1 MNKPKKRAYNS
12 TSRKET
18 ARLSRTKILESAKLL
33 FASKGYENTTIEQI
47 AKNSEVSTPTIYAL
61 FKSKLGVLRTIMDE
75 CFPQSAHDLLVESG
89 KHETDPKKRISVA
102 AKLARQIYDAE
113 VIQSNLL
120 QGAGVLFPELKQLEQ
135 EREDRRYI
143 RLSGALDEMIA
154 EKIIDEN
161 LNRTK
166 ALDIFWAFTGRDL
179 YRLFVIKRGWSADDY
194 EAWLAD
200 TLAQMLLKKDL
211 SS

>member
-1 MNKPKKRAYNS
+1 MNNPKKRAYNS
-12 TSRKET
+12 TTRKET
-18 ARLSRTKILESAKLL
+18 ARLSRARILESAKLL
-33 FASKGYENTTIEQI
+33 FADKGYENTTIEQI
-47 AKNSEVSTPTIYAL
+47 AKDSEVSTPTIYAL
-61 FKSKLGVLRTIMDE
+61 FKSKLGVLRAIMDE
-75 CFPQSAHDLLVESG
+75 CFPQSAHDSLVESG
-89 KHETDPKKRISVA
+89 KHEKDPKKRISIA

-135 EREDRRYI
+135 EREERRYS
-143 RLSGALDEMIA
+143 RLSGALEEMVA
-154 EKIIDEN
+154 EKLIDEN
-161 LNRTK
+161 LDHIK

-179 YRLFVIKRGWSADDY
+179 YRLFVIERKWSSDDY

-211 SS
+211 SR